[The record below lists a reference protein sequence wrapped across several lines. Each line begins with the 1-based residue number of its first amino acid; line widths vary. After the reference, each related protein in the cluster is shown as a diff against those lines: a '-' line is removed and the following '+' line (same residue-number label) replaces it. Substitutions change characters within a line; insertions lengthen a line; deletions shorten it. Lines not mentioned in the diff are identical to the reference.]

1 MNWLFFSIATAL
13 LWGTAELFYK
23 KGAQPDE
30 KYSHL
35 KISVW
40 VGVVMG
46 AHAIYTLLTQDIG
59 YNPANLL
66 IYLPVSLF
74 YIFSMT
80 FSYFG
85 MRFLEESISDPI
97 ENTAGVICVL
107 LFAIFMGDE
116 FSALTWIAVAV
127 ITLGVVG
134 VSYIENRGETPRKK
148 LLGKKL
154 AIVAFCMPFVYAL
167 LDAFGTFL
175 DDAFFLVEDIANAPF
190 VDVTEETIE
199 AVANPSY
206 ELPFALFAL
215 FMGDEFSWLT
225 WLSVGV
231 ITVGVVGVSYLENH
245 GETTRK
251 KNYGKALA
259 IISFCMPFVYALL
272 DAFGTFLD
280 DAFFLIEDVASSPL
294 VDVTEET
301 IEAVANTSYELTFA
315 LFALCLFIF
324 MKSKKVKF
332 GSVPQHK
339 DKILAAVFETAGQFT
354 YVYALGGV
362 DAVAA
367 PILSSVCVVSLL
379 LSRIFLKEKL
389 SWKTYAFI
397 AVVIVGILLLAVSE
411 EL

>member
-1 MNWLFFSIATAL
+1 MSWLFFAIGTAV
-13 LWGTAELFYK
+13 LWGAAELFYK
-23 KGAQPDE
+23 KGARPDE

-35 KISVW
+35 KICVW

-46 AHAIYTLLTQDIG
+46 IHAIFTLLTQDIN
-59 YNPANLL
+59 YNPIN
-66 IYLPVSLF
+66 IIRYLPVSLF
-74 YIFSMT
+74 YIISMA

-107 LFAIFMGDE
+107 LFA
-116 FSALTWIAVAV
+116 
-127 ITLGVVG
+127 
-134 VSYIENRGETPRKK
+134 
-148 LLGKKL
+148 
-154 AIVAFCMPFVYAL
+154 
-167 LDAFGTFL
+167 
-175 DDAFFLVEDIANAPF
+175 
-190 VDVTEETIE
+190 
-199 AVANPSY
+199 
-206 ELPFALFAL
+206 L

-225 WLSVGV
+225 WVAVGV
-231 ITVGVVGVSYLENH
+231 IGVGVVGVSYLENH

-251 KNYGKALA
+251 KNYGKVLA
-259 IISFCMPFVYALL
+259 VVAFIMPFLYALL

-280 DAFFLIEDVASSPL
+280 DAFFLIEDVANSPL
-294 VDVTEET
+294 VDVTEDT
-301 IEAVANTSYELTFA
+301 IEDVANTSYELTFA
-315 LFALCLFIF
+315 LFALGLFIF
-324 MKSKKVKF
+324 MKAKKVKF
-332 GSVPQHK
+332 GPVPQHK

-389 SWKTYAFI
+389 SWKTYVFI
-397 AVVIVGILLLAVSE
+397 GVVIIGILLLAVSE

>member
-1 MNWLFFSIATAL
+1 MSWLFFSIATAI

-23 KGAQPDE
+23 KGAQPNE

-35 KISVW
+35 KICVW

-46 AHAIYTLLTQDIG
+46 AHAIFTLLTQDIG
-59 YNPANLL
+59 YNPVNLL
-66 IYLPVSLF
+66 VYLPVSLF
-74 YIFSMT
+74 YIISMA

-97 ENTAGVICVL
+97 ENTAGAICVL
-107 LFAIFMGDE
+107 LFALIMGDE
-116 FSALTWIAVAV
+116 FSVLTWIAVGV
-127 ITLGVVG
+127 IGVGVVG
-134 VSYIENRGETPRKK
+134 VSYLENHGETPRKK
-148 LLGKKL
+148 NLGKTL
-154 AIVAFCMPFVYAL
+154 AIVSFCMPFVYAL

-175 DDAFFLVEDIANAPF
+175 DDAFFLVED
-190 VDVTEETIE
+190 
-199 AVANPSY
+199 VAN
-206 ELPFALFAL
+206 
-215 FMGDEFSWLT
+215 T
-225 WLSVGV
+225 
-231 ITVGVVGVSYLENH
+231 
-245 GETTRK
+245 
-251 KNYGKALA
+251 
-259 IISFCMPFVYALL
+259 
-272 DAFGTFLD
+272 
-280 DAFFLIEDVASSPL
+280 PL

-315 LFALCLFIF
+315 LFALALFIF
-324 MKSKKVKF
+324 MKAKKVKF

-367 PILSSVCVVSLL
+367 PILSSVCIVSLL

-397 AVVIVGILLLAVSE
+397 AVVIVGILLLAVAE

>member
-1 MNWLFFSIATAL
+1 MSWLFFSIATAL

-23 KGAQPDE
+23 KGARPDE
-30 KYSHL
+30 KFSHL
-35 KISVW
+35 KISIW

-46 AHAIYTLLTQDIG
+46 IHAVYTLLTQNIG
-59 YNPANLL
+59 FNPMNLL

-116 FSALTWIAVAV
+116 FSLLTWIAVGV
-127 ITLGVVG
+127 ITVGVVG
-134 VSYIENRGETPRKK
+134 VSYMENAGETPRKK
-148 LLGKKL
+148 TYGKKL
-154 AIVAFCMPFVYAL
+154 AIVAFIMPFLYAL

-199 AVANPSY
+199 AVAN
-206 ELPFALFAL
+206 
-215 FMGDEFSWLT
+215 
-225 WLSVGV
+225 
-231 ITVGVVGVSYLENH
+231 
-245 GETTRK
+245 
-251 KNYGKALA
+251 
-259 IISFCMPFVYALL
+259 
-272 DAFGTFLD
+272 
-280 DAFFLIEDVASSPL
+280 
-294 VDVTEET
+294 
-301 IEAVANTSYELTFA
+301 TSYELTFA
-315 LFALCLFIF
+315 LFALGLFLF
-324 MKSKKVKF
+324 MKAKKVKF
-332 GSVPQHK
+332 GPVPQHK

-389 SWKTYAFI
+389 SWKTYVFI
-397 AVVIVGILLLAVSE
+397 GVVIFGILLMAVSE

>member
-1 MNWLFFSIATAL
+1 MSWLLFSVATAL

-23 KGAQPDE
+23 KGAQPNE

-35 KISVW
+35 KICVW

-46 AHAIYTLLTQDIG
+46 AHAIFTLLTQNID
-59 YNPANLL
+59 YNPINLL
-66 IYLPVSLF
+66 VYAPVSLF
-74 YIFSMT
+74 YIISMA

-116 FSALTWIAVAV
+116 FSVLTWVAV
-127 ITLGVVG
+127 GVITVGVVG
-134 VSYIENRGETPRKK
+134 VSYLENHGETPRKK
-148 LLGKKL
+148 NLGKKL
-154 AIVAFCMPFVYAL
+154 AIVSFCMPFLYAL

-190 VDVTEETIE
+190 VDVI
-199 AVANPSY
+199 
-206 ELPFALFAL
+206 
-215 FMGDEFSWLT
+215 
-225 WLSVGV
+225 
-231 ITVGVVGVSYLENH
+231 
-245 GETTRK
+245 
-251 KNYGKALA
+251 
-259 IISFCMPFVYALL
+259 
-272 DAFGTFLD
+272 
-280 DAFFLIEDVASSPL
+280 
-294 VDVTEET
+294 EET

-315 LFALCLFIF
+315 LFALILFVF
-324 MKSKKVKF
+324 MKAKGVKF
-332 GSVPQHK
+332 GPVPQHK

-397 AVVIVGILLLAVSE
+397 AVVIFGILLLAVAE

>member
-1 MNWLFFSIATAL
+1 MSWLFFSIATAL

-35 KISVW
+35 KICVW

-46 AHAIYTLLTQDIG
+46 AHAIFTLLTQDIG
-59 YNPANLL
+59 YNPVNL
-66 IYLPVSLF
+66 IRYLPVSLM
-74 YIFSMT
+74 YIISMA

-107 LFAIFMGDE
+107 LFAIFMGE
-116 FSALTWIAVAV
+116 EISPMVWLAVVV
-127 ITLGVVG
+127 ITIGVVG
-134 VSYIENRGETPRKK
+134 VGFVENHGETTRKK
-148 LLGKKL
+148 KLGKKL
-154 AIVAFCMPFVYAL
+154 AVVAFCMPFVYAL

-175 DDAFFLVEDIANAPF
+175 DDAFFLVEDISA
-190 VDVTEETIE
+190 T
-199 AVANPSY
+199 
-206 ELPFALFAL
+206 
-215 FMGDEFSWLT
+215 
-225 WLSVGV
+225 
-231 ITVGVVGVSYLENH
+231 
-245 GETTRK
+245 
-251 KNYGKALA
+251 
-259 IISFCMPFVYALL
+259 
-272 DAFGTFLD
+272 
-280 DAFFLIEDVASSPL
+280 PL

-315 LFALCLFIF
+315 LFALGLFIF

-332 GSVPQHK
+332 GPVPQHK

-389 SWKTYAFI
+389 SWKTYLFI
-397 AVVIVGILLLAVSE
+397 GIVIVGILLLAVAE
-411 EL
+411 EIG

>member
-1 MNWLFFSIATAL
+1 MSWLFFSIATAV

-23 KGAQPDE
+23 KGALPNE

-35 KISVW
+35 KICVW

-46 AHAIYTLLTQDIG
+46 AHAIFTLLTQDIN
-59 YNPANLL
+59 YNPINLL
-66 IYLPVSLF
+66 CYLPVSLF
-74 YIFSMT
+74 YIISMA

-97 ENTAGVICVL
+97 ENTAGVICTL
-107 LFAIFMGDE
+107 LFVIFLQE
-116 FSALTWIAVAV
+116 EISALTWVAIA
-127 ITLGVVG
+127 I
-134 VSYIENRGETPRKK
+134 
-148 LLGKKL
+148 
-154 AIVAFCMPFVYAL
+154 
-167 LDAFGTFL
+167 
-175 DDAFFLVEDIANAPF
+175 
-190 VDVTEETIE
+190 
-199 AVANPSY
+199 
-206 ELPFALFAL
+206 
-215 FMGDEFSWLT
+215 
-225 WLSVGV
+225 
-231 ITVGVVGVSYLENH
+231 ITVGVLGVSFLENH

-251 KNYGKALA
+251 KKLGKVLA
-259 IISFCMPFVYALL
+259 IVAFCMPFVYALL

-301 IEAVANTSYELTFA
+301 IEA
-315 LFALCLFIF
+315 LFALGLFIF
-324 MKSKKVKF
+324 MKSRKVKF
-332 GSVPQHK
+332 GPVPQHK

-367 PILSSVCVVSLL
+367 PILSSVCIVSLL

-397 AVVIVGILLLAVSE
+397 AVVIVGILLLAVAE

>member
-1 MNWLFFSIATAL
+1 MSWLFFSIATAV
-13 LWGTAELFYK
+13 LWGAAELFYK
-23 KGAQPDE
+23 KGALPNE

-35 KISVW
+35 KICVW
-40 VGVVMG
+40 VGIVMG
-46 AHAIYTLLTQDIG
+46 AHAVFTLLTQDIG
-59 YNPANLL
+59 YNPVNLL
-66 IYLPVSLF
+66 VYLPVSLF
-74 YIFSMT
+74 YIISMA

-127 ITLGVVG
+127 IGVGVVG
-134 VSYIENRGETPRKK
+134 VSYLENHGETPRKK
-148 LLGKKL
+148 NLGKTL
-154 AIVAFCMPFVYAL
+154 AVVSFCMPFVYAL

-175 DDAFFLVEDIANAPF
+175 DDAFFLVED
-190 VDVTEETIE
+190 
-199 AVANPSY
+199 VAN
-206 ELPFALFAL
+206 
-215 FMGDEFSWLT
+215 T
-225 WLSVGV
+225 
-231 ITVGVVGVSYLENH
+231 
-245 GETTRK
+245 
-251 KNYGKALA
+251 
-259 IISFCMPFVYALL
+259 
-272 DAFGTFLD
+272 
-280 DAFFLIEDVASSPL
+280 PL

-315 LFALCLFIF
+315 LFALGLFIF
-324 MKSKKVKF
+324 MKAKKVKF
-332 GSVPQHK
+332 GAVPQHK

-367 PILSSVCVVSLL
+367 PILSSVCIVSLL

-389 SWKTYAFI
+389 SWKTYLFI
-397 AVVIVGILLLAVSE
+397 GIVIIGILLLAVAE

>member
-1 MNWLFFSIATAL
+1 MSWLFFSIATAV

-23 KGAQPDE
+23 KGAQPNE

-35 KISVW
+35 KICVW

-46 AHAIYTLLTQDIG
+46 AHAIFTLLTQDIG
-59 YNPANLL
+59 YNPVNLL

-74 YIFSMT
+74 YIISMA

-97 ENTAGVICVL
+97 ENTAGVICTL
-107 LFAIFMGDE
+107 LFVIFLQE
-116 FSALTWIAVAV
+116 EISALTWVAIGV
-127 ITLGVVG
+127 ITVGVLGVSFV
-134 VSYIENRGETPRKK
+134 ENHGETTRKK
-148 LLGKKL
+148 TYGKKL

-199 AVANPSY
+199 AVAN
-206 ELPFALFAL
+206 
-215 FMGDEFSWLT
+215 
-225 WLSVGV
+225 
-231 ITVGVVGVSYLENH
+231 
-245 GETTRK
+245 
-251 KNYGKALA
+251 
-259 IISFCMPFVYALL
+259 
-272 DAFGTFLD
+272 
-280 DAFFLIEDVASSPL
+280 
-294 VDVTEET
+294 
-301 IEAVANTSYELTFA
+301 TSYELTFA
-315 LFALCLFIF
+315 LFALGLFIF
-324 MKSKKVKF
+324 MKSKNVKF
-332 GSVPQHK
+332 GPVPQHK
-339 DKILAAVFETAGQFT
+339 DKILAALFETAGQFT

-362 DAVAA
+362 DAIAA

-397 AVVIVGILLLAVSE
+397 TVVIIGILLLAVSE

>member
-1 MNWLFFSIATAL
+1 MSWLFFSIATAL

-23 KGAQPDE
+23 KGAKPDE

-59 YNPANLL
+59 YNPVNIL

-116 FSALTWIAVAV
+116 FSLLTWIAVVV
-127 ITLGVVG
+127 ITVGVVG
-134 VSYIENRGETPRKK
+134 VSFLENKGETPRKK
-148 LLGKKL
+148 KLGKTL

-199 AVANPSY
+199 AVAN
-206 ELPFALFAL
+206 
-215 FMGDEFSWLT
+215 
-225 WLSVGV
+225 
-231 ITVGVVGVSYLENH
+231 
-245 GETTRK
+245 
-251 KNYGKALA
+251 
-259 IISFCMPFVYALL
+259 
-272 DAFGTFLD
+272 
-280 DAFFLIEDVASSPL
+280 
-294 VDVTEET
+294 
-301 IEAVANTSYELTFA
+301 TSYELTFA
-315 LFALCLFIF
+315 LFALILFIF
-324 MKSKKVKF
+324 MKAKKVKF
-332 GSVPQHK
+332 GPVKQHK

-354 YVYALGGV
+354 YVYDLGGV

-367 PILSSVCVVSLL
+367 PILSSVCVVSLV

-397 AVVIVGILLLAVSE
+397 AVVIVGILLLAVAE

>member
-1 MNWLFFSIATAL
+1 MSWLFFAIGTAV
-13 LWGTAELFYK
+13 LWGAAELFYK
-23 KGAQPDE
+23 KGARPDE

-35 KISVW
+35 KICVW
-40 VGVVMG
+40 VGIVMG
-46 AHAIYTLLTQDIG
+46 LHAVFTLLTQDIN
-59 YNPANLL
+59 YDPIN
-66 IYLPVSLF
+66 IIRYLPVSLF
-74 YIFSMT
+74 YIISMA

-116 FSALTWIAVAV
+116 FSWMTWVA
-127 ITLGVVG
+127 
-134 VSYIENRGETPRKK
+134 
-148 LLGKKL
+148 
-154 AIVAFCMPFVYAL
+154 
-167 LDAFGTFL
+167 
-175 DDAFFLVEDIANAPF
+175 
-190 VDVTEETIE
+190 
-199 AVANPSY
+199 
-206 ELPFALFAL
+206 
-215 FMGDEFSWLT
+215 
-225 WLSVGV
+225 VGV
-231 ITVGVVGVSYLENH
+231 ITVGVVGVSYLENR

-251 KNYGKALA
+251 KKHGKALA
-259 IISFCMPFVYALL
+259 IIAFCMPFVYALL

-294 VDVTEET
+294 VNVTEET

-315 LFALCLFIF
+315 LFAMGLFIF
-324 MKSKKVKF
+324 MKAKKVKF
-332 GSVPQHK
+332 GGVPQHK

-389 SWKTYAFI
+389 NWKTYVCIF
-397 AVVIVGILLLAVSE
+397 VVIIGILLLAVAE

>member
-1 MNWLFFSIATAL
+1 MSWLFFSVATAV

-23 KGAQPDE
+23 KGAQPEE

-35 KISVW
+35 KICVW

-46 AHAIYTLLTQDIG
+46 AHALFTLLTQDIG
-59 YNPANLL
+59 YNPRNLL
-66 IYLPVSLF
+66 VYLPVSAF
-74 YIFSMT
+74 YIISMA

-116 FSALTWIAVAV
+116 FSALTWIAVGV
-127 ITLGVVG
+127 ITVGVVG
-134 VSYIENRGETPRKK
+134 VSFLENHGETPRKK
-148 LLGKKL
+148 KLGKKL
-154 AIVAFCMPFVYAL
+154 AVISFCMPFVYAL

-175 DDAFFLVEDIANAPF
+175 DDAFFLVED
-190 VDVTEETIE
+190 
-199 AVANPSY
+199 
-206 ELPFALFAL
+206 
-215 FMGDEFSWLT
+215 
-225 WLSVGV
+225 
-231 ITVGVVGVSYLENH
+231 
-245 GETTRK
+245 
-251 KNYGKALA
+251 
-259 IISFCMPFVYALL
+259 
-272 DAFGTFLD
+272 
-280 DAFFLIEDVASSPL
+280 VASTPL

-315 LFALCLFIF
+315 LFALGLFLF
-324 MKSKKVKF
+324 MKAKKVKF
-332 GSVPQHK
+332 GPVPQHK
-339 DKILAAVFETAGQFT
+339 DKILSAVFETAGQFT

-397 AVVIVGILLLAVSE
+397 AVVIVGILLLAVAE